1 MADDNSPPQWP
12 TGPGISESDA
22 VSRMESLLN
31 EGTNDAAQPAERP
44 ASDDGVEQGPGPR
57 ERRADGDEQP
67 ESEVGSGSEGGAGED
82 DAATEGDAGSDSDDP
97 APDFWSAE
105 DKAWWKQVPAEL
117 RPVLKKYEQQR
128 IEFANRKAQDAAE
141 ASKKAMEEATK
152 YGTTAEQHAAWWQQ
166 NAQRFEQ
173 TFIDRW
179 KGVDFNKLSAE
190 NPAEWAR
197 LSQLRQEE
205 HAMLTQAA
213 TQAQE
218 SQRIAQERQ
227 KQAFEQSKVS
237 EHAKVASKF
246 PDYFGTPEKS
256 AKTYEDLGKFLFSK
270 GIPAER
276 INTIHE
282 APIIEMAL
290 NAMRFEQAQKK
301 ASTVTSSGAANNP
314 GNAAP
319 KRIEPGPAQ
328 QRGNRNSEAIRQVGE
343 RFRKSADISDASEL
357 IRLREL

>member
-1 MADDNSPPQWP
+1 MADDNSPPEWP
-12 TGPGISESDA
+12 TGPGISQDDA
-22 VSRMESLLN
+22 TSRLDALLS
-31 EGTNDAAQPAERP
+31 EGTNDAEKPVERP

-67 ESEVGSGSEGGAGED
+67 GPESNDDGVEGGEGED
-82 DAATEGDAGSDSDDP
+82 VGDGDAGDDP

-105 DKAWWKQVPAEL
+105 DKAWWKQIPPEA
-117 RPVLKKYEQQR
+117 RPLIKKYEQQR
-128 IEFANRKAQDAAE
+128 IEFANRKAQEAAE
-141 ASKKAMEEATK
+141 TSKKAMEEATK
-152 YGTTAEQHAAWWQQ
+152 YGATAEQHAAWWQQ
-166 NAQRFEQ
+166 NAQKFEQ

-197 LSQLRQEE
+197 LSQLRQDE

-213 TQAQE
+213 TQAQQ
-218 SQRIAQERQ
+218 SQQIAQTRQ
-227 KQAFEQSKVS
+227 KQAFEESKVA
-237 EHAKVASKF
+237 EHAKVAAKL
-246 PDYFGTPEKS
+246 PEYFGTPEKA
-256 AKTYEDLGKFLFSK
+256 AKTYEDMGKYLFSK

-290 NAMRFEQAQKK
+290 KAMLYERAQTK
-301 ASTVTSSGAANNP
+301 ASSVTSSGAPNNP

-357 IRLREL
+357 IRLRGL